1 MYRTAA
7 QVQSSMM
14 TLWSL
19 EVALDMVN
27 PSWNGFHSGT
37 GDDCAAANT
46 CASEDCLLR
55 WFSDHISSIQPN
67 YTAFFDSCKPDFCDV
82 VSRKSLVTKVV
93 SFLSTLGGLW
103 GPLYMGAL
111 VLWLL
116 LAKLPCLA
124 VAGGQKAADVE
135 TVCK

>member
-7 QVQSSMM
+7 QVQSTMM

-27 PSWNGFHSGT
+27 PSWNGFYSGT
-37 GDDCAAANT
+37 GDECAANNT

-55 WFSDHISSIQPN
+55 WFSEHISSIQPN
-67 YTAFFDSCKPDFCDV
+67 YTAFFEACKPDFCDM
-82 VSRKSLVTKVV
+82 VSKKSLVTKVV

-111 VLWLL
+111 LLWLL
-116 LAKLPCLA
+116 LAKLPWLA
-124 VAGGQKAADVE
+124 AAGGQKA
-135 TVCK
+135 TV